1 MTSQIIRIRYC
12 VAVVLLAVVLAVLVW
27 TAVSADG
34 PALSPPEWPTATP
47 PAPGTDAYPA
57 PDPYPAPYPGP
68 AYLPFAAGES
78 YP

>member
-12 VAVVLLAVVLAVLVW
+12 VAVILLAAVLAFLVW

-34 PALSPPEWPTATP
+34 PALSPPEWPTQTP
-47 PAPGTDAYPA
+47 PPVEPYPGPE
-57 PDPYPAPYPGP
+57 PYPAPYPAPGV
-68 AYLPFAAGES
+68 YLPMVEA